1 EDCLPFHASSFWTIR
16 EIAAFAIELVASWRQ
31 RKRRSSSCSS
41 STNKHKMK
49 ITAVSELPELVELVH
64 DYWFDVEKIVF
75 DRARKSVTFRVEPK
89 RAYVEAGSSKGI
101 AIEIRNVEDLIVA
114 DTEKVGYY
122 DINQITFDAGKNA
135 LLLTGGI

>member
-1 EDCLPFHASSFWTIR
+1 
-16 EIAAFAIELVASWRQ
+16 
-31 RKRRSSSCSS
+31 
-41 STNKHKMK
+41 MK

-135 LLLTGGI
+135 LLLTGGIPIEIVFRVSALEIHTSATNPHTSSTSTA